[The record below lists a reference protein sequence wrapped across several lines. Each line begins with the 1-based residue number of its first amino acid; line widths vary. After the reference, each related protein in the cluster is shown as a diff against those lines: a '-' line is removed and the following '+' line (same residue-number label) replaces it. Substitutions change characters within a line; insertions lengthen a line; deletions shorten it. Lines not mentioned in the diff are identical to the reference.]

1 MSSTDL
7 HETANAA
14 LGAFFALMVAEAL
27 IKPIA
32 TRLGTWLL
40 HRIDHRVKWIP
51 DWLSGH
57 SNDEPPANG

>member
-14 LGAFFALMVAEAL
+14 LGAFLALMVAEAL

-32 TRLGTWLL
+32 TRLGLLLL
-40 HRIDHRVKWIP
+40 HRGDHRVKWIP